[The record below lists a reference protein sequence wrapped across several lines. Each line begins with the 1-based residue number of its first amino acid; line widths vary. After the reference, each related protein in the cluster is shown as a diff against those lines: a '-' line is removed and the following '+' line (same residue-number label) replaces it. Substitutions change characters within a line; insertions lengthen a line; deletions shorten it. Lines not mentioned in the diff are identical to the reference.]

1 MSLFDNVRKI
11 YLIGIKGVGMTAL
24 AQVLKAQG
32 KNVAGSDTTEEF
44 FTDQVLNKAGI
55 SYHSGFK
62 ADHINQQIDLV
73 IKSTAYGDDNEEIQE
88 AGRRH
93 LKIIDYPEALGE
105 LTKNQSSIAV
115 TGSHG
120 KTTTTAILAYI
131 LQAAGLSPTALVGS
145 EVIQWQG
152 NALIGSGEWFVFEA
166 DEYQNK
172 LQHYQPQG
180 VILTSIDWDHPDFYK
195 DREVYRQAFVD
206 FLKKVPADGWVVACY
221 DDPEVRKAVAEA
233 GLKPEQLV
241 TYGLGN
247 GFVRLVRTWLEE
259 GRWHFAVEAGDEFI
273 DNFYFRLVGGHNVA
287 NALAVIAC
295 ARKLGL
301 DMAVVKH
308 ALQSF
313 EGTRRRFESKGR
325 LNNNLVLIDDYAHHP
340 SEVTAALR
348 GARAFYPY
356 KNIRVV
362 FHPHTFS
369 RTEALQD
376 GFAKC
381 FTEADEV
388 VVLDIYSSAREKT
401 GNITAEDLV
410 KSISEHHKNVKYLST
425 IKEAAEYLGE
435 TATRSD
441 LVITMGAGDV
451 WKVGNLL
458 IDKFGLATGSDH

>member
-32 KNVAGSDTTEEF
+32 KNVEGSDTAEEF

-55 SYHSGFK
+55 SCFNGFK
-62 ADHINQQIDLV
+62 SDHINQQVDLV
-73 IKSTAYGDDNEEIQE
+73 IKSTAYGDDNEEVRE
-88 AGRRH
+88 AFRRH
-93 LKIIDYPEALGE
+93 IKTITYPEALGE
-105 LTKNQSSIAV
+105 LTKNQPSIAV

-120 KTTTTAILAYI
+120 KTTTTAILAYVM
-131 LQAAGLSPTALVGS
+131 QACGLSPTALVGS

-152 NALIGSGEWFVFEA
+152 NALLGGGQWFVFEA

-195 DREVYRQAFVD
+195 DKEVYRQAFVE

-241 TYGLGN
+241 TYGLNN

-259 GRWHFAVEAGDEFI
+259 GRWNFAVEAGDEFI
-273 DNFYFRLVGGHNVA
+273 DNFHFRLIGGHNVA

-301 DMAVVKH
+301 DMAQVKH
-308 ALQSF
+308 ALQGF
-313 EGTRRRFESKGR
+313 EGTRRRFENKGR
-325 LNNNLVLIDDYAHHP
+325 LNNNVVLIDDYAHHP
-340 SEVTAALR
+340 SEVSTTLR

-356 KNIRVV
+356 KNLRVV

-369 RTEALQD
+369 RTEALVAD
-376 GFAKC
+376 FAKC

-388 VVLDIYSSAREKT
+388 IVLDIYSSAREKE
-401 GNITAEDLV
+401 GNITAQDLV
-410 KSISEHHKNVKYLST
+410 NKISEHHQNVKYIST
-425 IKEAAEYLGE
+425 VNEAAQYLGDS
-435 TATRSD
+435 ATRSD
-441 LVITMGAGDV
+441 IIITMGAGDV
-451 WKVGNLL
+451 WKVGNIL
-458 IDKFGLATGSDH
+458 IDRFGLSTGSDH